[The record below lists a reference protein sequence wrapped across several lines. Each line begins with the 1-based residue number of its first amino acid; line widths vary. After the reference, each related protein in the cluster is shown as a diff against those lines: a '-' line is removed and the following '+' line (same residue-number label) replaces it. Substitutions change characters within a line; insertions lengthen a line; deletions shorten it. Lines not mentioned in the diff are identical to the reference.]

1 MIIIFIT
8 PESNKSKVQE
18 LDLREANPISGLKRL
33 FCNAPILR
41 TATLAFFCVSLAR
54 CSLDAQ
60 FTNYANIRFG
70 WTQAQA
76 GPTLVLT
83 GLMLAVAPRLFISY
97 FGVQSAIVTGMFFFA
112 LGLAGAGLAPTPGS
126 FIFSIFIVSIGCI
139 CLPALQSVMANSAKP
154 SQRGAVLGA
163 IGSLTELTAAIG
175 STLYAGILAKSTAQD
190 AIFGGRVPG
199 MHFLC
204 ASLLLMVTW
213 GFSMKSLV
221 GQNHPAVS
229 NGISDEDMD
238 DELFALD

>member
-1 MIIIFIT
+1 
-8 PESNKSKVQE
+8 
-18 LDLREANPISGLKRL
+18 
-33 FCNAPILR
+33 
-41 TATLAFFCVSLAR
+41 
-54 CSLDAQ
+54 
-60 FTNYANIRFG
+60 
-70 WTQAQA
+70 
-76 GPTLVLT
+76 
-83 GLMLAVAPRLFISY
+83 MLAVAPRLFISY
-97 FGVQSAIVTGMFFFA
+97 FGVQRAILTGMFFFA

-229 NGISDEDMD
+229 DGISDEDMD

>member
-1 MIIIFIT
+1 MA
-8 PESNKSKVQE
+8 KE

-33 FCNAPILR
+33 LCDAR
-41 TATLAFFCVSLAR
+41 TATLAFFCASLAR

-97 FGVQSAIVTGMFFFA
+97 FGVQSAILTGILVFA

-126 FIFSIFIVSIGCI
+126 FILAICIVSIGCI

-154 SQRGAVLGA
+154 SERGAVLGA
-163 IGSLTELTAAIG
+163 IGSLSELTAAIG

-190 AIFGGRVPG
+190 AIFGGLFPG

-213 GFSMKSLV
+213 FFSMNSLV
-221 GQNHPAVS
+221 GLNHPAA
-229 NGISDEDMD
+229 SDGSIIDDDID

>member
-18 LDLREANPISGLKRL
+18 LDLREANSISGLKRL
-33 FCNAPILR
+33 FCNATILR

-97 FGVQSAIVTGMFFFA
+97 FGVQSAILTGMFFFA

-175 STLYAGILAKSTAQD
+175 STLYAGILAKSTAQE

-229 NGISDEDMD
+229 DMD